1 MFRLQPPQIKQAS
14 AGMDSAA
21 AVMSHPDTTV
31 GAVAS
36 ILIVTGASLA
46 TWTLLM
52 WLKNRPARTCN
63 CNYHACRTCK
73 LQRR

>member
-1 MFRLQPPQIKQAS
+1 M
-14 AGMDSAA
+14 
-21 AVMSHPDTTV
+21 MSHPDTTV

-36 ILIVTGASLA
+36 ILIVAGASLG
-46 TWTLLM
+46 TWTLLT

-73 LQRR
+73 LERR